1 MVHPKFKITGKEAA
15 DSTSVVSV
23 TNNKLDVNATLT
35 DADIQIGS
43 VEIKDATSSN
53 RAIVDGSG
61 NLQTEVN
68 NTVTVVQSDAER
80 TITGTVVVNGSSVTQ
95 PVSGTVTANLGTT
108 DNAVLDSIDA
118 VLDTIKIDTEAIE
131 TAVEILDNA
140 VSGNEMQVDIVT
152 NKHPEGMTSIT
163 TFARFAVGTSAIQL
177 SSAAGIDASPSNCKE
192 MIFYVHET
200 NDGYLYIG
208 DSSTELDRYGIR
220 VNAGDTLILP
230 LGDTADVYL
239 DGSDADQFVSVTL
252 IRDI

>member
-118 VLDTIKIDTEAIE
+118 VLDSIKIDTEAIE

-152 NKHPEGMTSIT
+152 NKHPDGMGSVVSYATY
-163 TFARFAVGTSAIQL
+163 ALGTSAVTITTATGVSVQTDCVEIIIQTQDGN
-177 SSAAGIDASPSNCKE
+177 SGYIMVGNSDVTAPSTG
-192 MIFYVHET
+192 MR
-200 NDGYLYIG
+200 L
-208 DSSTELDRYGIR
+208 
-220 VNAGDTLILP
+220 NAGDTLILP
-230 LGDTADVYL
+230 VRSTNNVYIR
-239 DGSDADQFVSVTL
+239 GSDSGQNTNITIIKST
-252 IRDI
+252 